1 MSDAATLRLGFVL
14 DYGTTQACRR
24 SMDKESNCPQLAGKA
39 LDSRAGSETFTHGHE
54 VRGLAV
60 RAHLSCWAFWSGS
73 SVIHIQGTISQH
85 AAIQSFDC
93 FLRLSVVCHFHECK
107 PARQPSV
114 TIHNH
119 MNLHHLSVGFEQP
132 PKLLV
137 RHLRTQVSHK
147 EVFHDVSPIGNCN
160 CGLFSGDWARRIR
173 SILAPFLMFLRI
185 CGSPDS

>member
-1 MSDAATLRLGFVL
+1 ADLWTKKMIVH
-14 DYGTTQACRR
+14 
-24 SMDKESNCPQLAGKA
+24 NLAGKA
-39 LDSRAGSETFTHGHE
+39 LDSGSGSETFAHGHE

-114 TIHNH
+114 TIHND
-119 MNLHHLSVGFEQP
+119 MNLHP
-132 PKLLV
+132 PV
-137 RHLRTQVSHK
+137 RRLRTAA
-147 EVFHDVSPIGNCN
+147 EAPRASPQDPGFPQR
-160 CGLFSGDWARRIR
+160 GFSRRFSYR
-173 SILAPFLMFLRI
+173 
-185 CGSPDS
+185 